1 MVYPTRNSPPFP
13 LSGEALNRLCHFFPT
28 ADREVVQ
35 AVMQQCTSESK
46 AVRKLLDQGFPMKK
60 VPIPR
65 A

>member
-1 MVYPTRNSPPFP
+1 MWKVQLCTF
-13 LSGEALNRLCHFFPT
+13 LFTCSGEALNRLCHFFPT

-35 AVMQQCTSESK
+35 AVMLQCSSESK
-46 AVRKLLDQGFPMKK
+46 AVKKLLDQGFPLKK